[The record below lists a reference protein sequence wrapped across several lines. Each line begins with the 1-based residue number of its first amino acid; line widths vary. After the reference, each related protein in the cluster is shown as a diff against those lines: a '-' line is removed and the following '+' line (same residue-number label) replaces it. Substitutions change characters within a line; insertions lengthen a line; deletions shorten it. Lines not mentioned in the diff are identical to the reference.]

1 MYHYGGNNPVKYVDP
16 DGRDINDV
24 DSELVMSSANNE
36 SVLGIINPSNRA
48 EFIVDVGCVLTAY
61 TRIANSLGKKSST
74 LEEANEVAVK
84 NKFFTNENELTPE
97 NGASLINELLTG
109 TGKSV
114 TYAGSMYP
122 DSMTDSGSFLNSLEN
137 SYSKLYVTARID
149 TYNETGTENYQHTVN
164 INSGSVIAG
173 DIMDIS
179 NALNIRINDTSGVR
193 AQVMNDVRQNKI
205 LRIDYFRVN

>member
-1 MYHYGGNNPVKYVDP
+1 MRYVDP
-16 DGRDINDV
+16 DGNDIEDV
-24 DSELVMSSANNE
+24 DSELVMSSANEHSKLGNE
-36 SVLGIINPSNRA
+36 ESSDYINKS
-48 EFIVDVGCVLTAY
+48 GCVLTSY
-61 TRIANSLGKKSST
+61 TRIANSLGGKKYS
-74 LEEANEVAVK
+74 LEEANQIAIQK
-84 NKFFTNENELTPE
+84 GLYTNGNELTSE
-97 NGASLINELLTG
+97 NGANLVNALLNG

-114 TYAGSMYP
+114 TFAGSINP
-122 DSMTDSGSFLNSLEN
+122 GNMTECGSFLNSLEN
-137 SYSKLYVTARID
+137 SVSKLYVTARID